1 VHPDLIFWLA
11 LAAKMAVTAAFVV
24 GAARTAERLGSV
36 VGGLVAALPISA
48 GPAYVFL
55 SFDHD
60 AAFIAQSALN
70 SLAINAAA
78 VAFSVSY
85 IVLAQ
90 SRSTA
95 ISLIGALAPWFITT
109 AIVQRIG
116 WGLAGAMALNAA
128 AFVIGL
134 PIARRFQSATLRP
147 ALPQWYDMPVRAGL
161 VATLV
166 ATVVIASRHV
176 GPAATGTLAVFP
188 VALSSLI
195 VIFQPRI
202 GGPATAALIANTLSG
217 LIGFALA
224 LLVLNLTAVSLGTAV
239 ALLLALSTSVSWNLM
254 LWLVWR
260 QQRV

>member
-1 VHPDLIFWLA
+1 MPADLTFWLA
-11 LAAKMAVTAAFVV
+11 LAVKMAVTAAFVV
-24 GAARTAERLGSV
+24 GAARAAERLGTV

-78 VAFSVSY
+78 IAFSVSY

-90 SRSTA
+90 SRGTA
-95 ISLIGALAPWFITT
+95 ISLIGAFAPWFIIT
-109 AIVQRIG
+109 AVVQRIG
-116 WGLAGAMALNAA
+116 WGLAGAAALNAA

-134 PIARRFQSATLRP
+134 PIARKFQSAALRP
-147 ALPQWYDMPVRAGL
+147 ALPRWYDVPLHAGL

-166 ATVVIASRHV
+166 AAVVIASRHV

-188 VALSSLI
+188 AALSSLI

-224 LLVLNLTAVSLGTAV
+224 LLVLHLTAVQLGTAV
-239 ALLLALSTSVSWNLM
+239 ALVLALSTSVAWNLM
-254 LWLVWR
+254 LWFVWHR
-260 QQRV
+260 R